1 MRSMR
6 NVKVDINTVRVV
18 SGLQQCCDNH
28 MARGQRENTQ
38 HCCKDVPREVNTVAD
53 EQWAGPTSIRFN
65 VANVQRPLAAASKV
79 VEKGNRVV
87 MEPAGGFIENIASGE
102 RIQLRID
109 RGVYVFDVKLGD
121 GSPGVVALDSGA
133 GVNVWPKTWS
143 NEAKM
148 EQRIRGL
155 SMVAANGTEI
165 ENLGQK
171 AIRFKAIKPFVGQ
184 LKR

>member
-1 MRSMR
+1 MDTSRTS
-6 NVKVDINTVRVV
+6 
-18 SGLQQCCDNH
+18 LQ
-28 MARGQRENTQ
+28 
-38 HCCKDVPREVNTVAD
+38 
-53 EQWAGPTSIRFN
+53 
-65 VANVQRPLAAASKV
+65 
-79 VEKGNRVV
+79 
-87 MEPAGGFIENIASGE
+87 E

-143 NEAKM
+143 NEARM
-148 EQRIRGL
+148 EEKIRGL

-171 AIRFKAIKPFVGQ
+171 VIRFKAIKPFVGQ